1 MHFAQQDFEQSFDHV
16 DNSEALDICVSRLY
30 MSKQMIYCILMHF
43 TFTFTFSHLAD
54 AFIQSDLQLEH
65 FAIVLQT

>member
-30 MSKQMIYCILMHF
+30 MIKQIFIVFLCIL
-43 TFTFTFSHLAD
+43 HLHLV
-54 AFIQSDLQLEH
+54 I
-65 FAIVLQT
+65 